1 MRSLL
6 LGLLAFS
13 SLAVPASAPAQ
24 DPAAIIAA
32 RRAGLIGERYD
43 GYLGLASAN
52 TSAELRR
59 QVGAVNIRRRAL
71 YSNLASRKGVTPEE
85 VGITAACSLLRR
97 VSVGEYYLVGE
108 GGWRR
113 LAPGQSAV
121 PSYCT

>member
-6 LGLLAFS
+6 LGLLTLS
-13 SLAVPASAPAQ
+13 SLAIPAGAPAQ

-32 RRAGLIGERYD
+32 RRSGLIGERFD

-52 TSAELRR
+52 VSAELRR

-71 YSNLASRKGVTPEE
+71 YSNLAARKGVTPEE

-97 VSVGEYYLVGE
+97 VSVGEYYLIGQ
-108 GGWRR
+108 GSWRR
-113 LAPGQSAV
+113 LGPGQSAV
-121 PSYCT
+121 PNYCA